1 MNQLK
6 GTRILVTG
14 GTGFIGYHLVL
25 KLIELAHRVIVLSRN
40 TPKDIEGFNSSNVVF
55 IRGDINNTED
65 IKRLEKYNIN
75 VIFHLA
81 SSANIPKSVEE
92 PEADLFSNALGTFRM
107 LEFAKNNNIRKF
119 IYTSTVSIFDK
130 NNDLPI
136 SENARIKVSSPFG
149 ASKLTGES
157 YCYAFYR
164 TYGLDTNVIRLFN
177 VFGPGMRVS
186 NHKNFIYDMIQKL
199 LDNPKRIEVLGDGS
213 QIRDYLYINDVIDG
227 LLIIAE
233 KGVPGEDY
241 NLGSGIPV
249 KILDLLNRI
258 ANLMNI
264 KNYKINLTGQS
275 WAGDIKKWYADINKA
290 KSLGFRVK
298 TDLEDGL
305 KETIKDILNK

>member
-1 MNQLK
+1 
-6 GTRILVTG
+6 
-14 GTGFIGYHLVL
+14 
-25 KLIELAHRVIVLSRN
+25 
-40 TPKDIEGFNSSNVVF
+40 
-55 IRGDINNTED
+55 
-65 IKRLEKYNIN
+65 
-75 VIFHLA
+75 
-81 SSANIPKSVEE
+81 
-92 PEADLFSNALGTFRM
+92 M

-199 LDNPKRIEVLGDGS
+199 LNNPKRIEVLGDGS
-213 QIRDYLYINDVIDG
+213 QIRDYLYIDDVIDG
-227 LLIIAE
+227 LLIIAK

-249 KILDLLNRI
+249 KILDLLKKITILKKPMHLQINHKTLI
-258 ANLMNI
+258 KQANLLM
-264 KNYKINLTGQS
+264 
-275 WAGDIKKWYADINKA
+275 
-290 KSLGFRVK
+290 
-298 TDLEDGL
+298 
-305 KETIKDILNK
+305 